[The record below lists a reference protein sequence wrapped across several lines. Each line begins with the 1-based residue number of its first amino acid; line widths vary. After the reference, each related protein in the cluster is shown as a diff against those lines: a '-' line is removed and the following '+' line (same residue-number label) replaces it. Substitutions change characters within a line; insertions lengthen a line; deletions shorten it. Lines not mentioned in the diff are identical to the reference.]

1 MVLSFSN
8 IHEEEVSIIVNAQDP
23 SGDWV
28 PVEVFYTSRKEG
40 QLAVRGLPPEQARF
54 GIQVKD
60 RWGNLSEMLVKELTP
75 LYEEKLDKENFR
87 TLILPT
93 DAPKYNQ
100 SVRSEE
106 RRVGKECV
114 STCRSRRW
122 RY

>member
-1 MVLSFSN
+1 MEVVGDFGGMVLSFSN

-40 QLAVRGLPPEQARF
+40 QLAVRGLPPEKARF

-75 LYEEKLDKENFR
+75 LYEGKLDKENFR
-87 TLILPT
+87 PL
-93 DAPKYNQ
+93 
-100 SVRSEE
+100 RSEE
-106 RRVGKECV
+106 RRVWKECV
-114 STCRSRRW
+114 STCRSRW
-122 RY
+122 SPYH